1 MALILLYLL
10 FPLLVGMAALPMCSP
25 IITCMCCAVVLGL
38 DGMLGCGET
47 PVVLG
52 SVDASDVAVLVCVG
66 TGVVGSGGGGDGGV
80 VGGVGDVGDG
90 GGGIGI
96 VCGVVIMALGGAVGG
111 EAGGGVVVG
120 GQWSVVW

>member
-1 MALILLYLL
+1 M
-10 FPLLVGMAALPMCSP
+10 
-25 IITCMCCAVVLGL
+25 
-38 DGMLGCGET
+38 DGMLGCGKT

-96 VCGVVIMALGGAVGG
+96 VCGVVIMALGGAAGG
-111 EAGGGVVVG
+111 EIIPWVLHGTSGKIWKKTSPRVILK
-120 GQWSVVW
+120 